1 MAKVAIKSEK
11 LSPFGGF
18 FSIME
23 QFDSNDKLNFVMLMI
38 PHHNSTVL
46 AKQLINFLLERYNPV
61 VDLDGVYTFVD
72 ANSLK
77 DAHKIM
83 YMEVSPKGYYNYI
96 SIIYKV
102 NTSK

>member
-1 MAKVAIKSEK
+1 
-11 LSPFGGF
+11 
-18 FSIME
+18 
-23 QFDSNDKLNFVMLMI
+23 MI

-61 VDLDGVYTFVD
+61 ADLDGVYTFVD

-102 NTSK
+102 NTSKWQKKEWWSWISSNISPFFLFYRKKMNDIAKK